1 MKLRDKRGSAQRM
14 HQQVSSARVEMGSKA
29 QSYFAKKVREITE
42 SKKFIHQGYFMAALF
57 SVTIFLYMALK
68 VSAIEIFPLET
79 FVALNVVSNIVFAA
93 GNQLYPYMQ
102 KMSHLV
108 YKK

>member
-1 MKLRDKRGSAQRM
+1 MQLQTNSENSFHTGV
-14 HQQVSSARVEMGSKA
+14 VSKT
-29 QSYFAKKVREITE
+29 QSSFAKKVREITE